1 LCISRA
7 LDFNI
12 YKLTINIELPL
23 QCIRSYLV
31 YTEDEYVLRIRLII
45 IIRHMKRGMYAM
57 NVPSNFAITMS
68 ILYSLLVYIG
78 YFQKDGSVSPILVT
92 RLAYLTYLNERIH
105 DSRFFHGDAASYKN
119 ILFRNFVS
127 YFFHERSFLSHLYFA
142 FVQFSSCIIV
152 QMKIFFGNIEFIF
165 CWIII

>member
-1 LCISRA
+1 MNFKCI
-7 LDFNI
+7 
-12 YKLTINIELPL
+12 
-23 QCIRSYLV
+23 QSYLV
-31 YTEDEYVLRIRLII
+31 FTEDEYVLRIRLII

-57 NVPSNFAITMS
+57 NVNPFQLRNYNIDPVFITR
-68 ILYSLLVYIG
+68 VG

-142 FVQFSSCIIV
+142 FIQFSSCIIV
-152 QMKIFFGNIEFIF
+152 QMKIFLEI
-165 CWIII
+165 